1 MTALAIDFDEL
12 APGMEVETEARTV
25 TESDVMAFADL
36 TGDRHPQHVDAEF
49 AQGSIFGER
58 IAHGML
64 VLSFAVGLLP
74 LDPSRVVA
82 LRRIA
87 DATFKAPVKLGDTIR
102 VHTRIVEVRPL
113 DEAHGMV
120 TMRWKVV
127 DNHGTTALRAR
138 AEVLWRR
145 TPPS

>member
-1 MTALAIDFDEL
+1 MTSLSIDFDDL

-25 TESDVMAFADL
+25 TESDVIAFADL
-36 TGDRHPQHVDAEF
+36 TGDRNPQHLDAGF
-49 AQGSIFGER
+49 ARESIFGER

-64 VLSFAVGLLP
+64 VLSCAVGLLP
-74 LDPSRVVA
+74 LDPHRVVA

-102 VHTRIVEVRPL
+102 VHTRVVEVRPL
-113 DEAHGMV
+113 EEGYGIV
-120 TMRWKVV
+120 TLRWKVV
-127 DNHGTTALRAR
+127 NQKGATALRAK